1 MSAGEAI
8 SLGRIV
14 RFRALL
20 LAGAALVS
28 VWAAPASAQSGGI
41 QVQVFDAAGKNPA
54 AGASVT
60 LSSAVGFVAATTIAT
75 DGRGI
80 VSFPVLRVGGGYAVE
95 VRYPGFARVR
105 ITDIRVKTQDVDRIS
120 VRLVPEIEER
130 VKVVERRAPVDLDK
144 TSKATTFDSEF
155 LQDLPSQGRFYQS
168 MLSLAP
174 GVVDADGD
182 GNPNV
187 FGARSVDFQ
196 TQVGGVSNQ
205 DPLTGGW
212 MSFLN
217 SDAIEE
223 MTVIGAGA
231 GVEFGRAQGG
241 FAQVIQKQGSNDFEG
256 VANLLWRSSLM
267 DGNSAQTTPGTKVPD
282 YAWIQPAIQLSGP
295 IVKDR
300 FWYRL
305 SHEYISREEPIASRD
320 QPIIAA
326 RRQGINS
333 DQVTWQASPRNKL
346 ALEFRYDP
354 LTVTNVDA
362 TSLTAAGS
370 TKQYE
375 NGGPTFSLAW
385 TAAFSPTVLSDSV
398 LSYQLSHQNVL
409 PTTTGQRN
417 DCTVGFVVITG
428 DWTSHPTEEP
438 LFPKLDTVRCTNTK
452 TGVITGSYPWT
463 SIDDRER
470 LTVKNQTSIFA
481 GEFLG
486 MAHQLKVG
494 FNIENERYFRDLEK
508 RPELLFESHKLGTT
522 VIDEF
527 GRNRVLEIASLNVQ
541 VATPPAT
548 RSNATNTSYGL
559 FVEDQVK
566 PVSNVSLTLGLRLDR
581 EELRGIGWKAF
592 DPATE
597 SVDFLNRAAANG
609 GNYYLAASQA
619 FTAYGSLE
627 PLVAGMAAAT
637 GLPEYFLSSLI
648 SPGLAGS
655 QDWPHRRDP
664 DEINL
669 VNTNLSPRFAV
680 AWDPGGN
687 GKSKIAFTAGRYYGT
702 IFLAV
707 PFVEVEPATFQMSI
721 AGERYLGEKAWR
733 GVNVTSGVNPA
744 VSVRAV
750 DHDLKTPY
758 QDELTLTLER
768 EIGAETTGRISYVSR
783 RFKDQFQDIDTN
795 HHAGDYGTC
804 QTQKSLRDRWLLQPP
819 DGIADDCEGVLDGA
833 LHLSDGF
840 VDSYVYSPTWG
851 TVYRV
856 GNDNAAT
863 YEAFVLELVR
873 RQYRNWQMEAS
884 YTWSRAIGNAEEFNS
899 YLGDDPTLRDTE
911 RGYLAYDQRNVVKV
925 NTTTITPWGF
935 RLGMSAN
942 WMSGLPYSIVET
954 GSSYDSIPP
963 DYGQAFYGGTR
974 SRTQY
979 PTGRR
984 NDQRNRPTLSI
995 NVKFDKE
1002 FNLKSGQN
1010 LQLSAEVFNLLNDRY
1025 YQVYNPNPGF
1035 GYGRQTNGTNDAWL
1049 TPGRQFQLGMRFSF

>member
-1 MSAGEAI
+1 LPSIPGGQRLEDGARHAEGVGPTVLDWPSIGISPVFVGEAI
-8 SLGRIV
+8 SLRGIV
-14 RFRALL
+14 RVRALL

-28 VWAAPASAQSGGI
+28 VCASPALAQSGGI
-41 QVQVFDAAGKNPA
+41 QVQVFDASGKNPV

-60 LSSAVGFVAATTIAT
+60 LSSAVGFVAATTVPT
-75 DGRGI
+75 DGKGI
-80 VSFPVLRVGGGYAVE
+80 ASFPVLRVGGGYAVE
-95 VRYPGFARVR
+95 VRYPAFARVR
-105 ITDIRVKTQDVDRIS
+105 IVDIRVKTQDVDRIS
-120 VRLVPEIEER
+120 VRLVPEIEEH
-130 VKVVERRAPVDLDK
+130 VKVVERRAAVDLDK
-144 TSKATTFDSEF
+144 TAKATTFDSEF

-168 MLSLAP
+168 MLTLAP

-187 FGARSVDFQ
+187 YGARSVDFQ

-212 MSFLN
+212 MSYLN

-282 YAWIQPAIQLSGP
+282 YDWIQPAIQISGP

-300 FWYRL
+300 LWYRL

-326 RRQGINS
+326 RRQGISS
-333 DQVTWQASPRNKL
+333 DQVTWQVSPRNKL

-354 LTVTNVDA
+354 LTLTNVGA

-375 NGGPTFSLAW
+375 TGGPTYSLAW

-398 LSYQLSHQNVL
+398 LSYQLSHQNVF

-417 DCTVGFVVITG
+417 DCTVGFVEITG
-428 DWTSHPTEEP
+428 GWTSHPTTEP
-438 LFPKLDTVRCTNTK
+438 LFPLLDTVRCTNTN
-452 TGVITGSYPWT
+452 TGGVSGSYPWT
-463 SIDDRER
+463 SRDDRER

-481 GEFLG
+481 GQFLG

-494 FNIENERYFRDLEK
+494 FNLENERYFRALNK
-508 RPELLFESHKLGTT
+508 RPELTFDAHKLSTT

-527 GRNRVLEIASLNVQ
+527 GRNRQVEVATLDVQ
-541 VATPPAT
+541 VATPPTT
-548 RSNATNTSYGL
+548 RSDATNTSYGV

-566 PVSNVSLTLGLRLDR
+566 PLSNLSLTLGLRVDR
-581 EELRGIGWKAF
+581 EELRGLGWKAF
-592 DPATE
+592 DPAAE
-597 SVDFLNRAAANG
+597 FADFLDRYAANG
-609 GNYYLAASQA
+609 HNTYLAASQA

-627 PLVAGMAAAT
+627 PLVVGMSAAT
-637 GLPEYFLSSLI
+637 GLPEAYLSALI
-648 SPGLAGS
+648 SPGLTGS
-655 QDWPHRRDP
+655 QDWPRHRDAG
-664 DEINL
+664 EINI
-669 VNTNLSPRFAV
+669 VNTNPAPRFAL
-680 AWDPGGN
+680 AWDPGGK

-707 PFVEVEPATFQMSI
+707 PFVEVEPATFDLVI
-721 AGERYLGEKAWR
+721 GGRRYLGEAAWE
-733 GVNVTSGVNPA
+733 NVRVASGINPS

-758 QDELTLTLER
+758 QDELTLSLER
-768 EIGAETTGRISYVSR
+768 ELGAETMGRMSFVSR
-783 RFKDQFQDIDTN
+783 RFEDQFQDVDIN
-795 HHAGDYGTC
+795 HH
-804 QTQKSLRDRWLLQPP
+804 
-819 DGIADDCEGVLDGA
+819 
-833 LHLSDGF
+833 
-840 VDSYVYSPTWG
+840 DSFVYSPAWG

-856 GNDNAAT
+856 GNENAAR
-863 YEAFVLELVR
+863 YEAVVFELVR

-884 YTWSRAIGNAEEFNS
+884 YTWSRTIGNAEEFSS
-899 YLGDDPTLRDTE
+899 YLGDDPTLRETE
-911 RGYLAYDQRNVVKV
+911 KGYLAYDQRNVVKV

-942 WMSGLPYSIVET
+942 WMSGLPYSIVTIGSATDRVPPEFRSAFT
-954 GSSYDSIPP
+954 G
-963 DYGQAFYGGTR
+963 A
-974 SRTQY
+974 SRTRTEY

-984 NDQRNRPTLSI
+984 NDQRNRPTLSL

-1002 FNLKSGQN
+1002 YNLKSGQN

-1025 YQVYNPNPGF
+1025 YQIYNPQL
-1035 GYGRQTNGTNDAWL
+1035 GYGRQTNYTNDAWL
-1049 TPGRQFQLGMRFSF
+1049 TPGRQYQLGARLSF